1 MGVIFMYVDY
11 GEVGRRIAQ
20 RRKELGYKQFEVNEK
35 AELSEKY
42 LSNIERGKSVIS
54 IETLMKL
61 CTVLEATP
69 SYFLLG
75 SLEKVTP
82 EDYEKAL
89 LKRLSGL
96 SGNEKKLKVALSMI
110 DWLAKED
117 L

>member
-1 MGVIFMYVDY
+1 MYVDY
-11 GEVGRRIAQ
+11 KEVGKRIAQ
-20 RRKELGYKQFEVNEK
+20 KRKELGYKQFDVNEK

-54 IETLMKL
+54 IDTLMKI

-69 SYFLLG
+69 NNFLLG
-75 SLEKVTP
+75 SLENITV

-89 LKRLSGL
+89 LKRLSVL
-96 SGNEKKLKVALSMI
+96 DEKKLKIALSMI

>member
-11 GEVGRRIAQ
+11 GEVGKRIAQ

-82 EDYEKAL
+82 EDYEQAL

-96 SGNEKKLKVALSMI
+96 DEKKLKVALSMI
-110 DWLAKED
+110 DWLVKED